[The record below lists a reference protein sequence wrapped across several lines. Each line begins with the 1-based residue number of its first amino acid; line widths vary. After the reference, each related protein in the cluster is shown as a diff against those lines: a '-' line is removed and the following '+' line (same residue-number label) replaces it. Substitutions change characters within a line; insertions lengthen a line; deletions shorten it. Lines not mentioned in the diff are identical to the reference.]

1 MAASSDDRGNERAG
15 GGDGEQEERTDGW
28 MATYADMVT
37 LLLTFF
43 VLMFALSNV
52 DNEKAELFLFA
63 MSRDGITADQFME
76 IQQRYN
82 LDELDG
88 SEWDDMFPSPGMED
102 DEGNED
108 PGAEAARKAL
118 EDLYM
123 AINLYIE
130 GEGLEADLTLTF
142 NGDNLLLT
150 LSNDVWFAPGRAE
163 IPEEMQERAED
174 IARLLAANFLVS
186 VPFEI
191 IVAGHTDNRP
201 MTMPNIL
208 EYPTNW
214 HLSNARATNF
224 LEILLDASEIK
235 PWHFYTRACGEWR
248 PIASNDTEEGRR
260 ANRRVEIMIQRA
272 TENPLWEE
280 QFGAD

>member
-63 MSRDGITADQFME
+63 MSRDGISPEQFME
-76 IQQRYN
+76 ITERYA

-88 SEWDDMFPSPGMED
+88 SEWDDMFPAPGSTD
-102 DEGNED
+102 DDGNED
-108 PGAEAARKAL
+108 PGAAAVRKAL
-118 EDLYM
+118 EDLYI
-123 AINLYIE
+123 AIDAWLIS
-130 GEGLEADLTLTF
+130 EGLTAELSLTF

-150 LSNDVWFAPGRAE
+150 LSNDVWFSPGRADISE
-163 IPEEMQERAED
+163 VMQERA
-174 IARLLAANFLVS
+174 ARIGELLAANFLVS

-191 IVAGHTDNRP
+191 IVAGHTDNIP
-201 MTMPNIL
+201 MSNTDL
-208 EYPTNW
+208 YPTNW

-224 LEILLDASEIK
+224 LELLIESSQIE
-235 PWHFYTRACGEWR
+235 PWHFYTRACGEYR
-248 PIASNDTEEGRR
+248 PIASNDTPEGRQ

-280 QFGAD
+280 QFGVDN